1 MYDIRYLGKL
11 KLGKK
16 SFFFVNGICYI
27 IIMIVVSTG
36 TYLIWSCS
44 QPRRVNTRNNCNN
57 QSVGILSGISE
68 KAGTKKYY
76 HFQFVS

>member
-1 MYDIRYLGKL
+1 
-11 KLGKK
+11 
-16 SFFFVNGICYI
+16 
-27 IIMIVVSTG
+27 MIVVSTG
-36 TYLIWSCS
+36 TYLICSCS

-76 HFQFVS
+76 YFQFVS